1 MENCLHT
8 PDLPKLREEAYAVLY
23 VQPPGSHHDNHTL
36 ILKIDTGVMWNTLPQ
51 RTLKQMYG
59 KRAYAKEVLTT
70 LDHGKLTA
78 YNGQKLEE
86 EGNIPIWFGHKY
98 SVWDQMT
105 LYIVDVDGP
114 VVVSLPTYERLY
126 LMTMHVDN
134 THISTSKNGKPKVL
148 TAQMRNISGLK

>member
-23 VQPPGSHHDNHTL
+23 VHPPGSHHDNYTL

-70 LDHGKLTA
+70 LDHDKLIA
-78 YNGQKLEE
+78 YNGQNIEE
-86 EGNIPIWFGHKY
+86 EVRTQVLRMRPNDI
-98 SVWDQMT
+98 VDVVDV
-105 LYIVDVDGP
+105 VDVDGP

-134 THISTSKNGKPKVL
+134 AHISTSKNGKPKVL